1 MGRVN
6 LICCFLSFFLYIHHR
21 PPSGSPPPV
30 RPLKRAMLSNM
41 PSHSGRASRAASR
54 AQASVYSESVASG
67 SQYNSDDEPVDDSRA
82 LVRYTGPPSSEP
94 VHEDPPLVSLPAR
107 STTSATVPA
116 SFYGQVKT
124 ANFSFDSVAY
134 ANVGPRPSAL
144 ASPVP
149 PDFPPGADGQ
159 QFVGAIP
166 SMSGGPSGF
175 PGAPTIGR
183 PGPMPPG
190 FHPGPPPQQSSGRAG
205 ASQSERSSRDS
216 KHSHGSDKL
225 ADPHIKYKDGV
236 PVAWSRRP
244 KPKTHHHK
252 HDWGRW
258 DSGYITR

>member
-1 MGRVN
+1 M
-6 LICCFLSFFLYIHHR
+6 
-21 PPSGSPPPV
+21 SGYASY
-30 RPLKRAMLSNM
+30 
-41 PSHSGRASRAASR
+41 SGRASRAASR
-54 AQASVYSESVASG
+54 THTSVYPESVASERE
-67 SQYNSDDEPVDDSRA
+67 YNSDDEPVDDSRA

-94 VHEDPPLVSLPAR
+94 VDGYPPHVSLPAR
-107 STTSATVPA
+107 STTSATVSA

-134 ANVGPRPSAL
+134 ANVGPRLSAPT
-144 ASPVP
+144 SPVP

-190 FHPGPPPQQSSGRAG
+190 VHPGPPPQQSSGC
-205 ASQSERSSRDS
+205 ASASRHERSSRDS
-216 KHSHGSDKL
+216 VAKNGSEDEPGVQLKYDKHGT
-225 ADPHIKYKDGV
+225 
-236 PVAWSRRP
+236 PVAWVRKSKSDGHHRR
-244 KPKTHHHK
+244 